1 MAKPKKPEIEEPED
15 TTAEKPKSGLS
26 VAQFKKRIDA
36 SSKPLRGAYMQY
48 WLNHSYVIGEQ
59 WLWINSQT
67 SGIDRL
73 PQDPDRVQATVN
85 HIWPASRTVIGKLTQ
100 RPLQFY
106 VPPTGA
112 DDAKVRGAR
121 TSEAILTH
129 LHREQDWEG
138 KREDA
143 YWAAWKG
150 GTGALCIDWDPTA
163 GEPLGMTE
171 AGRRYGTGDVTV
183 EALAITDFAIEPGAR
198 EGETARWWIKKV
210 ALPPEQVQATF
221 QMDEAPEPDA
231 NNATQPYQRKLIQT
245 HLFGDSNEDHDT
257 PLTMCYTLY
266 ERPNHLCE
274 EGRIVTIVN
283 DEIVAEK
290 DWDFPFKDRLNLVL
304 IRETRVENT
313 WIGETVLKAARP
325 VQNAINQSWS
335 SIIEHMKLAG
345 NARLV
350 LPESMIDQIGE
361 LTDLPGE
368 ILWEADG
375 SATPK
380 FLSPPQ
386 MPQWWVDEPS
396 KLKHEMDDILGTH
409 EVSRGMAPGRVESGL
424 GISIL
429 AEQDAT
435 PINRIT
441 KDSAGAFGR
450 LATMA
455 LQFYADKVKE
465 SRSATI
471 KSPGQPPREYDYSG
485 KDLHGQVV
493 AEVPFDAIMPRSKAA
508 QQAFADRAMQMGL
521 INSLPEWFRL
531 AEVPVERD
539 ILEVLSPDVAKARRE
554 NASMA
559 LGRVEIP
566 EKFDD
571 HAMHIQE
578 HLIFM
583 KSAEWDLMDDEQK
596 GVFEDHNLA
605 HETAAAAEMGDQ
617 RAKAN
622 VDPALAAAPNA
633 EGAPLLPL
641 AEAGGAPP
649 MDMLPADELV
659 TPESLEPDLASM
671 VAQDFPGIDP
681 GIIDAGLG
689 M

>member
-1 MAKPKKPEIEEPED
+1 MAKYEKPDNKEPED
-15 TTAEKPKSGLS
+15 ATAKKPKMGLS
-26 VAQFKKRIDA
+26 VAKFKERLLA
-36 SSKPLRGAYMQY
+36 ASKPLRGAYLQY

-59 WLWINSQT
+59 WLWVNPVVN
-67 SGIDRL
+67 GIDRL

-85 HIWPASRTVIGKLTQ
+85 HVWPASRTVIGKLTQ

-121 TSEAILTH
+121 TAEAILTH

-150 GTGALCIDWDPTA
+150 GTGALSIDWDPTA

-171 AGRRYGTGDVTV
+171 AGRRFGTGDVVV
-183 EALAITDFAIEPGAR
+183 EALAITDFMVEPGSRDA
-198 EGETARWWIKKV
+198 ETARWWIKSV
-210 ALPPEQVQATF
+210 ALPPEQVQAAY
-221 QMDEAPEPDA
+221 QLDEAPEPDA
-231 NNATQPYQRKLIQT
+231 NSATHPFQRKLLQT
-245 HLFGDSNEDHDT
+245 HVFGMGNDDTDT
-257 PLTMCYTLY
+257 PLTRCFTLY
-266 ERPNHLCE
+266 ERPNHLCP

-290 DWDFPFKDRLNLVL
+290 DWDFPFKERLNLVL

-345 NARLV
+345 NARLT
-350 LPESMIDQIGE
+350 LPESMMDQIGE

-368 ILWEADG
+368 ILWVPDG
-375 SATPK
+375 GKNAGY
-380 FLSPPQ
+380 LSPPQ
-386 MPQWWVDEPS
+386 MPQWWINEPS
-396 KLKHEMDDILGTH
+396 KLKAAMDDILGTH
-409 EVSRGMAPGRVESGL
+409 EVSRGMAPGRIESGL
-424 GISIL
+424 GIAIL

-435 PINRIT
+435 PISRIT

-450 LATMA
+450 LATMT
-455 LQFYADKVKE
+455 LQLYAANVKE
-465 SRSATI
+465 KRQAVI
-471 KSPGQPPREYDYSG
+471 KQPGQPPREYGWTG

-493 AEVPFDAIMPRSKAA
+493 AEVPFDAILPRSKAA

-521 INSLPEWFRL
+521 ISSLPEWFRL
-531 AEVPVERD
+531 AEIPMERD

-559 LGRVEIP
+559 LGRIEIP
-566 EKFDD
+566 EPFDD

-578 HLIFM
+578 HHIFM
-583 KSAEWDLMDDEQK
+583 KSAEWDLMDQDER
-596 GVFEDHNLA
+596 GVYWDHIQA
-605 HETAAAAEMGDQ
+605 HETLAAEEMGDQ
-617 RAKAN
+617 RARMN
-622 VDPALAAAPNA
+622 IDPALAAAANA
-633 EGAPLLPL
+633 EGAPLLPIGDV
-641 AEAGGAPP
+641 GGAPP
-649 MDMLPADELV
+649 LAAEELV

-671 VAQDFPGIDP
+671 LAQDFPGIDP
-681 GIIDAGLG
+681 GVIDSEI